1 MPKYSK
7 EALNTSRVLMKCVK
21 TLHNPN
27 RVILDNGSRGG
38 GGGGGGGSSSSS
50 SSSSGAAA
58 GEVRCRLTDTTTPDS
73 VTPE

>member
-1 MPKYSK
+1 MPKCSR

-38 GGGGGGGSSSSS
+38 GGGGGSNSSSS

-58 GEVRCRLTDTTTPDS
+58 GEVRCRLTYTTTPDI